1 MTDYARYLMHKAE
14 RRHYTPRIIKTKAQ
28 VKNDKLP
35 PEIDKTKP
43 KTLGKIF
50 WPIGS
55 MKQTKKELPHFLSPN
70 EREAN
75 NPTG

>member
-1 MTDYARYLMHKAE
+1 MTDYARYLIHKSE
-14 RRHYTPRIIKTKAQ
+14 RKHYRLAKIKTKRQ

-35 PEIDKTKP
+35 PEIDKSKP

-50 WPIGS
+50 WPIGT

-75 NPTG
+75 NPTS